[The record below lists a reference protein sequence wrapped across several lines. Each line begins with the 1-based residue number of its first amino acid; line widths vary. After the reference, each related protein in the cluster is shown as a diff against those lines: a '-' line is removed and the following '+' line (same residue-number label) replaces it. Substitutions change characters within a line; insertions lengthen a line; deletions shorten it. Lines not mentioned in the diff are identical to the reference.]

1 MLHAIG
7 TFLISFVTLLI
18 VGVAVGWTALYIWAT
33 VTVFLFEKLG
43 INDKKSIVLGFI
55 FVASFLFSGIGATC
69 YTLFWK

>member
-1 MLHAIG
+1 MLDTIG
-7 TFLISFVTLLI
+7 TFLVSFVTLLV
-18 VGVAVGWTALYIWAT
+18 VGIAVGWTALYIWAT

-55 FVASFLFSGIGATC
+55 FAVSFLLSEIGATY

>member
-1 MLHAIG
+1 MLHTIG
-7 TFLISFVTLLI
+7 TFLISFVALLI

-43 INDKKSIVLGFI
+43 INDKKSIVLGLI
-55 FVASFLFSGIGATC
+55 FAASFLFSGIGATY

>member
-1 MLHAIG
+1 MLYTIG

-43 INDKKSIVLGFI
+43 INDGKSIVLGFI
-55 FVASFLFSGIGATC
+55 FAASFLFSGIGATC